1 MANILDQIVSKRRQD
16 IAELGVTLGSGI
28 PSSRQRAVRPFLS
41 DKSVILEVKRA
52 SPSKGDIA
60 PDLDAAGTALEY
72 EAAGARAI
80 SVLTER
86 HWFKGSLEDLVSVAS
101 VTKVAAVL
109 RKDFLVDVRE
119 VEVSYLCGADA
130 VLLIA
135 RILDDD
141 TLVAMARECARL
153 GMTAFVE
160 LRVQEDFAKLRR
172 ILDEVGDEFVA
183 AGVNARDLRDFRIDL
198 LIPAGA
204 LAAIKQIAGEGAR
217 VVFESGIRSPH
228 ASRFAASMGFS
239 GLLLGEAAAKNPRAA
254 GGLVDGFLST
264 PHTPAGDKWLCVA
277 QKLHCRRLTGNAAP
291 LVKICGITNAQD
303 ALEAVTLG
311 ADFVGFVFCSSSPR
325 CTNAQSVRS
334 ILSLLRE
341 KGRDGVFTCAVI
353 TDLKSEPSKEA
364 IDLVKRGEVDFL
376 QLHGFS
382 SEDTN
387 AFFADGSLCA
397 LPHYFAVNV
406 STDADLALVDY
417 LLQQGEPRILVDS
430 RTAGKVGGTGKRVD
444 ADLVHKVASRV
455 PLWLAGGIDPDNVCD
470 VVCQLTPE
478 IIDVSSGV
486 EEQAGHKSHAK
497 MKALFE
503 NLIPSAT
510 GDSGGKV

>member
-1 MANILDQIVSKRRQD
+1 MANILDQIVSKRRED
-16 IAELGVTLGSGI
+16 IAHLGVTFGSVI
-28 PSSRQRAVRPFLS
+28 PTSRLRAVRPFL
-41 DKSVILEVKRA
+41 KSKAVILEVKRA

-60 PDLDAAGTALEY
+60 PGLDAARTALEY
-72 EAAGARAI
+72 EAAGAKAI

-86 HWFKGSLEDLVSVAS
+86 HWFKGSLEDLISVAS

-135 RILDDD
+135 RVLDED
-141 TLVAMARECARL
+141 TLVAMAKECARL
-153 GMTAFVE
+153 KMTAFVE
-160 LRVQEDFAKLRR
+160 LRVQEDFAKLHR
-172 ILDEVGDEFVA
+172 ILDVVGDEFVA

-204 LAAIKQIAGEGAR
+204 LAEIKRIAGEGTR

-239 GLLLGEAAAKNPRAA
+239 GLLLGEAAAKNPTAA
-254 GGLVDGFLST
+254 GGLVSGFLST

-277 QKLHCRRLTGNAAP
+277 QMLRSHKVAGNTAP
-291 LVKICGITNAQD
+291 LVKICGITNEQD
-303 ALEAVTLG
+303 ALEAATMG
-311 ADFVGFVFCSSSPR
+311 ADFEGFVFCSSSPR
-325 CTNAQSVRS
+325 CTNAQTVRDIVRS
-334 ILSLLRE
+334 LEDKRRE
-341 KGRDGVFTCAVI
+341 GLFMCAVI
-353 TDLKSEPSKEA
+353 TDLASKESQEA

-382 SEDTN
+382 SEDTS

-406 STDADLALVDY
+406 STDVDLEAIDY
-417 LLQQGEPRILVDS
+417 LLQMGEPRVLVDS
-430 RTAGKVGGTGKRVD
+430 RVAGKVGGTGKRVD
-444 ADLVHKVASRV
+444 ADLVRKVASKV
-455 PLWLAGGIDPDNVCD
+455 PLWLAGGIDPSNVRD
-470 VVCQLTPE
+470 VVCQLAPE
-478 IIDVSSGV
+478 LIDVSSGV
-486 EEQAGHKSHAK
+486 EQREGHKSPAK

-503 NLIPSAT
+503 NLVHSVA